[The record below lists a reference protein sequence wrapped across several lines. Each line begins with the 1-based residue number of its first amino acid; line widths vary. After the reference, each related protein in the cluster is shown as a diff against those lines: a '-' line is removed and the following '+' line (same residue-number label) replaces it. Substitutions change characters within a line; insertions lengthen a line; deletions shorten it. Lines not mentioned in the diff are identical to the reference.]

1 MDATTFVR
9 EYLLLGLGFDRIE
22 DGFVDAFTGD
32 PELRR
37 RVENAPPPEPRQ
49 LARRAAELRSE
60 LSNVEIAAG
69 RAEFLDVH
77 LRALE
82 CSARKFAGEEIGFVD
97 EVHAYF
103 DVRIEPGSVDDYR
116 AAHRA
121 MDEVLPGDGSTPLA
135 QRLQAHRAADEIPP
149 ERLAECVDA
158 FSSALRDLVRARY
171 PLPETERVEYEVVG
185 DKPWSGFNYYLG
197 DYRSKVAINSDLKQ
211 HMAHLP
217 HLIAHESYPGHHTE
231 HCRKEAGLVDA
242 GEIEH
247 TIFLVNTPQCLMAEG
262 LADHALGAIV
272 GPGSGARGAT
282 PGQGGGAGGATPGQ
296 GGGAGGATPGQG
308 GGAGGAT
315 PGQGWGK
322 WAEEIYADLGLRFDG
337 QRAEALSTASA
348 GLLGVRQDAALL
360 LHDRGRSHDEV
371 AEFLQTWNLTSP
383 ERSRQSLRFLSSPLW
398 RAYTS
403 TYVEGYRLLDS
414 WLGRAGDGIER
425 ADLFG
430 RLLDEPLI
438 PSALR

>member
-32 PELRR
+32 PALRR
-37 RVENAPPPEPRQ
+37 QVDNAPPPEPRQ
-49 LARRAAELRSE
+49 LARRAAQLRAELP
-60 LSNVEIAAG
+60 NVELPAD
-69 RAEFLDVH
+69 RAEFLSVH

-82 CSARKFAGEEIGFVD
+82 CSARKFAGDEIGFVD

-103 DVRIEPGSVDDYR
+103 DVLIEPGDVDDYR

-121 MDEVLPGDGSTPLA
+121 MDEVLAGERSQPLSD
-135 QRLQAHRAADEIPP
+135 RLQAHRAADEIPP
-149 ERLAECVDA
+149 ERLAECVEA
-158 FSSALRDLVRARY
+158 FSSALRDLVRSRY

-211 HMAHLP
+211 HMANLP
-217 HLIAHESYPGHHTE
+217 HLIAHEAYPGHHTE

-242 GEIEH
+242 GQVEH

-262 LADHALGAIV
+262 LADLALGAIV
-272 GPGSGARGAT
+272 GP
-282 PGQGGGAGGATPGQ
+282 
-296 GGGAGGATPGQG
+296 
-308 GGAGGAT
+308 
-315 PGQGWGK
+315 GWGK

-337 QRAEALSTASA
+337 LRAEALSAASA

-371 AEFLQTWNLTSP
+371 AQFLQTWSLTTP
-383 ERSRQSLRFLSSPLW
+383 ERARQSLRFLSSPLW

-403 TYVEGYRLLDS
+403 TYVEGYRLLGS
-414 WLGRAGDGIER
+414 WLDGADDNVER
-425 ADLFG
+425 AELFR